1 MKIKYLKQ
9 APQGMPGDIAEV
21 PDLQAKILIKLK
33 FAEPMDGE
41 SSIEFLKNL
50 NGTPVVDNFGH
61 LVELNKIC
69 VDSEVAT
76 KESVQD
82 IQPIKPK
89 QKRVSKAK

>member
-1 MKIKYLKQ
+1 MKIKYVKQ
-9 APQGMPGDIAEV
+9 APQGMPGDIAEA

>member
-1 MKIKYLKQ
+1 MKIKYVKQ

-50 NGTPVVDNFGH
+50 NGTPVVDNFGY